1 MPDSSDPSHPPMR
14 SVVHAMTRP
23 VTRAV
28 LAALAVAMVAIT
40 PAMADDDDD
49 RDHSSESASTRNLR
63 VSDVGPTSATLTAEI
78 HTQGRPTSYS
88 FAYGTSQSFTGHA
101 DGTLA
106 PTPGMQTVSV
116 TIQNLQPSTKYFY
129 GLVVRNSR
137 GSDSDIG
144 WPPFTTL
151 AAPAVAAPPAPVAP
165 VATPA
170 PELGRSAVVAPV
182 EGTVKV
188 KVPGAAAYA
197 ALSADASVPVGT
209 VVDTRAGAVQLT
221 SALTGGRTQSAQ
233 VGDGLFQVKQS
244 RSGKGVTDLVLRGG
258 DFSVCRSGGN
268 ARAAQARKRP
278 KRRLWARDKGGRF
291 RTKGSNSVA
300 TVRGTRWVTT
310 DTCAGTRTTVTEGSV
325 SVRDLRRK
333 RTVIVRKGKSYLA
346 RGRR

>member
-1 MPDSSDPSHPPMR
+1 MR

-23 VTRAV
+23 VTRAAV
-28 LAALAVAMVAIT
+28 AALTVAMLAIT
-40 PAMADDDDD
+40 PAMADDDD
-49 RDHSSESASTRNLR
+49 RDHSTDAASARNLR
-63 VSDVGPTSATLTAEI
+63 VSDVGPTSATLSAEI
-78 HTQGRPTSYS
+78 TTQGRPTSYS
-88 FAYGTSQSFTGHA
+88 FAYGTSQSFAGHV

-106 PTPGMQTVSV
+106 ATPGMQTVSV

-129 GLVVRNSR
+129 GLVVRNRR

-151 AAPAVAAPPAPVAP
+151 AAPAAVAPPAPVAP

-182 EGTVKV
+182 EGAVKV
-188 KVPGAAAYA
+188 KVPGSDAYA
-197 ALSADASVPVGT
+197 SLAAGASVPVGT

-258 DFSVCRSGGN
+258 DFSVCRSSSGN

-278 KRRLWARDKGGRF
+278 KRRLWARDRGGRF
-291 RTKGSNSVA
+291 RTKGNNSVA